1 MKTKLLITFILLISS
16 MFWSCQDVILIDRM
30 EELEAAE
37 TEMIQEEMSL
47 KSYPGQPNCGPKYV
61 PLIAAQNINVGDLII
76 SNTDEILK
84 VKFLNDLDYPISSV
98 HLWVG
103 TEISQVPMNKNFIPV
118 PGKFPYKDKGDNN
131 FSFEIPL
138 SDIDNKEDLLTNKPV
153 YLFAHAIITNIKTGE
168 TESVWSAGETFGSQR
183 WGMYSVYQCCNLDDI
198 PGSGCYPY
206 VAYCGSKFNNEFF
219 YDNRKGGDQIIMAEN
234 GEVAG
239 TVIYKNGKFH
249 FNFTQD
255 WMFTDLLPDPVVVI
269 HGCYAPNTTETQLFS
284 GDPESNQG
292 PYTASVSY
300 YPYYR
305 LKLNIQYCTT
315 Q

>member
-1 MKTKLLITFILLISS
+1 MKTKLLIALILLTSNT
-16 MFWSCQDVILIDRM
+16 FWSCQDVVLIDRM
-30 EELEAAE
+30 EELEAVE

-47 KSYPGQPNCGPKYV
+47 KSAPGTPICTPKYI
-61 PLIAAQNINVGDLII
+61 PLLAGQNLNVGNLKI
-76 SNTDEILK
+76 SNTNEVLK
-84 VKFLNDLDYPISSV
+84 VKFVNDPYYSVSSA

-103 TEISQVPMNKNFIPV
+103 TEISQVPMNKNDIPV
-118 PGKFPYKDKGDNN
+118 PGKFPYKDTGDNN

-138 SDIDNKEDLLTNKPV
+138 SDIDNPEELLNNKPV

-183 WGMYSVYQCCNLDDI
+183 WGMYSVYHCCIPDDI
-198 PGSGCYPY
+198 PGTRCDPY
-206 VAYCGSKFNNEFF
+206 VANCGSKIDNVFF

-239 TVIYKNGKFH
+239 TVIYKNGKFY

-255 WMFTDLLPDPVVVI
+255 WMFTDLLSDPILVI
-269 HGCYAPNTTETQLFS
+269 HGCYKPNTTETELFS

-292 PYTASVSY
+292 PDTASVSY
-300 YPYYR
+300 YPYYKLE
-305 LKLNIQYCTT
+305 LKVQYCR
-315 Q
+315 